1 MAQNQNTQQDPD
13 YGDYKTFVETTEG
26 FKNWLKKVIKVNKD
40 RVENGESPINIG
52 VSTDYENWTAKDL
65 KDLYFSR
72 AWGQSLRF
80 TALAT
85 AAGQKVN
92 GSPTAD
98 AICAQAALTAVM
110 PKRLAEEAKAQGKQ
124 GWELFKE
131 MIDEGDKLSIKDPR
145 FPAQQEYIDKQE
157 MPTDDKNLKSP
168 IPDKGAIDLPKLE
181 GFGSI
186 APTGTPLDQQAAL
199 ALLAERGVKMDA
211 AHELKAPLETQV
223 LEAVKN
229 IKSVARAA

>member
-1 MAQNQNTQQDPD
+1 MSSKNNPQTEPD
-13 YGDYKTFVETTEG
+13 YGEYKTFVETTEG
-26 FKNWLKKVIKVNKD
+26 FKNWLKKVAEHNKKYPE
-40 RVENGESPINIG
+40 RTFPIG
-52 VSTDYENWTAKDL
+52 VSTDYENWTTQDL

-72 AWGQSLRF
+72 SWGQSLRF

-92 GSPTAD
+92 GFPTAD
-98 AICAQAALTAVM
+98 AICAQTALAAVM
-110 PKRLAEEAKAQGKQ
+110 PKRLEEEAKAQGKQ
-124 GWELFKE
+124 GWELFKA
-131 MIDEGDKLSIKDPR
+131 MIDEGDKLIVKDPR
-145 FPAQQEYIDKQE
+145 YPAQQEYIDKQE
-157 MPTDDKNLKSP
+157 MPTEDKNLKSP
-168 IPDKGAIDLPKLE
+168 TPDKGVIDLPELK

-186 APTGTPLDQQAAL
+186 AAPCAPLDQQAAL